1 MGWLIDPDEHTVFVY
16 LPKQQTQ
23 VFDEPEDQLPVP
35 SFTTELQ
42 LTVGGLFGWL
52 LE

>member
-1 MGWLIDPDEHTVFVY
+1 MGRLFDPDEQTIFVY
-16 LPKQQTQ
+16 LPKQQPE

-35 SFTTELQ
+35 PTHSELR
-42 LTVGGLFGWL
+42 LTVGDVFGWL